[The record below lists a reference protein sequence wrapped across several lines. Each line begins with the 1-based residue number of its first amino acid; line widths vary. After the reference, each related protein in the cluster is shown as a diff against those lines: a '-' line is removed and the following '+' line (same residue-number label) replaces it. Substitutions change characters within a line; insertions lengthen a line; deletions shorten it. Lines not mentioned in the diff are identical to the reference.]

1 MGSVR
6 LIKNPFDRKV
16 DVLVIDYG
24 DNFKTIVENIN
35 LPESIK
41 KRLVIYKLDENL
53 DNPELIPQ
61 EEWEN
66 TFPKDSEHYQIMM
79 AIQGGGGGGGGKT
92 VLRMVAMVAIM
103 AVAAWAVAG
112 VMAMMGG
119 FAFSAGF
126 SALSTFGASVAI
138 GIGGV
143 VGGLITNAL
152 IPPPEVGNQN
162 NMAGENTRTL
172 SGASN
177 SANPYGAVPRIYG
190 KTRFSPYKI
199 APDYTEVVGE
209 TSYIRTLLCFG
220 YGPLKVSDIRIGTNS
235 IANYSEVQYE
245 IREGW
250 PDDKP
255 ITLYTNT
262 VVQQNYSIR
271 LHRPGGSTG
280 PQIVTTL
287 ANQNEVNIVLWFEGL
302 YQTRANSGKL
312 DTNTAAFTI
321 HYRKNGSNDD
331 WTLVTNTSYTMRSTS
346 PFTRSFR
353 IVFPEAGTYDIRVH
367 QYYAEFNGPNNPGS
381 GYIQTVQN
389 IEYKAPYRASGLCIM
404 AMRIRASDQLN
415 GQLDGVS
422 ALCESYE
429 FVPDSG
435 ENDTDDTEEP
445 EKPNDSG
452 NPIITSTSQQNVLL
466 GQCNRQGSVLS
477 KTIDEYTTEVS
488 LKMEFPQG
496 MTYPAYSGPVII
508 GGAARGK
515 YRLEYTIGDGPKQE
529 KIIQID
535 TNESAFFHTESLYKG
550 DLAKKINFSITKIED
565 WCQFTR
571 KVPAGHETGLKFKTY
586 TETNTSRS
594 TCNVTLEY
602 KLAQVSWTGN
612 VPSPVPTV
620 KGNWVLNR
628 HPAWHVYDILIGT
641 AAVSP
646 VDPEMIDIESFKEWE
661 KTYPDWLVDVAIDG
675 NYTRLEV
682 INSMCSAGKAYFT
695 MINGKY
701 TIVLDKVGKTP
712 VAAISPRNSFDF
724 SFTKAFE
731 QIIHGF
737 KVKYIE
743 PDRDWTEQEVIVYN
757 TGYDSSN
764 ASNFESL
771 ETYGCTDRTRAWKYG
786 KYMLAQYVL
795 RPETYTLTQDI
806 ENLAVNIGDLVM
818 LSHDVLKVG
827 IGSARVKEVY
837 LDEAGRAT
845 SLWLDDF
852 FYLPSGSN
860 YSVIIRDSYGKL
872 STYAIDSNESEEDV
886 INFTTSIPQNL
897 LPAAGDMVFIG
908 ITDRMVMRSL
918 ITKIEPGDDLTATLT
933 LVPEAPEVHDESD
946 EEVPPFDSMITD
958 TPEWSNKAPL
968 APIVD
973 NIIADERALIQDATG
988 GYKAAVS
995 FDVRRRPEETEI
1007 ISFIQVYTT
1016 KDKDSI
1022 TYRDIFPYTG
1032 TDTLKISHVED
1043 AWGATIQVR
1052 FVSDKNMVSEWTEF
1066 YVYVEGKSNPPPDVL
1081 NLDRQGYN
1089 ITWNY
1094 DDKPL
1099 DFAGFRVY
1107 YNYGYDPWM
1116 GHAVKAHSESL
1127 WSSPPYT
1134 TEFLPKEE
1142 ITIFVVA
1149 VDTAGNES
1157 KNPAILSFNNGD
1169 VEYDNV
1175 LWSYDYAANNFP
1187 GTINDGNVFRNTL
1200 LAIENQNFWKSD
1212 GSKFWKE
1219 DAENFYD
1226 TILYSPMEYM
1236 FSVPFDG
1243 SVDEAYIKLEWD
1255 IEGVYKIYYLRENKD
1270 PFYPPLENP
1279 FYKEE
1284 SEFFYSQSEW
1294 QYLMPDK
1301 LLIGNERVYIK
1312 IVWEDGLQQ
1321 GKINALK
1328 ASIDAPDI
1336 TELLPNV
1343 PISADGTRLHITKN
1357 FKAITQVFLTLVGGN
1372 TAVTPRVVDYNAEL
1386 GPMIA
1391 VLDINGNRTTGIVN
1405 ADVRG
1410 YK

>member
-6 LIKNPFDRKV
+6 LVKNPFDRKN
-16 DVLVIDYG
+16 DLLIIDYG
-24 DNFKTIVENIN
+24 DNFRTIVNNIN

-53 DNPELIPQ
+53 DNPELIPE
-61 EEWEN
+61 EEWED
-66 TFPKDSEHYQIMM
+66 TFPKENEHYQIMM
-79 AIQGGGGGGGGKT
+79 AVRGGGGGGGKSI
-92 VLRMVAMVAIM
+92 LRMVAMVAVVAVAVWAGPAFAAYLGAEGLAGAAISVGTTM
-103 AVAAWAVAG
+103 AV
-112 VMAMMGG
+112 
-119 FAFSAGF
+119 S
-126 SALSTFGASVAI
+126 
-138 GIGGV
+138 V
-143 VGGLITNAL
+143 VGGLAVNAL

-162 NMAGENTRTL
+162 DAATDNKRTL
-172 SGASN
+172 SGSSN

-199 APDYTEVVGE
+199 AQDYTEMVGE
-209 TSYIRTLLCFG
+209 DTYLRSLLCFG
-220 YGPLKVSDIRIGTNS
+220 YGPLKISDIKLGTNS
-235 IANYSEVQYE
+235 ISNYSEVQYE

-262 VVQQNYSIR
+262 VIQQNYSIK
-271 LHRPGGSTG
+271 LYDEGKSTG

-287 ANQNEVNIVLWFEGL
+287 ANQNEALINVYFEGL
-302 YQTRANSGKL
+302 YQVRANSGKL
-312 DTNTAAFTI
+312 DDNTTSVRI
-321 HYRKNGSNDD
+321 QYRKSG
-331 WTLVTNTSYTMRSTS
+331 TNNSWIEAHNATYTMISQT

-353 IVFPEAGTYDIRVH
+353 IVFPEPGTYDISVH
-367 QYYAEFNGPNNPGS
+367 QYYARYNGGKNISS
-381 GYIQTVQN
+381 GYLQTVQN
-389 IEYKAPYRASGLCIM
+389 VEYKAPYRASGLCIM
-404 AMRIRASDQLN
+404 ALRIKATDQLN
-415 GQLDGVS
+415 GQLDGIS

-435 ENDTDDTEEP
+435 KDDTDDTEEP
-445 EKPNDSG
+445 EEPDDSG

-535 TNESAFFHTESLYKG
+535 TNESAFSHTESLYKG

-571 KVPAGHETGLKFKTY
+571 KRPAGHETGISTKTY

-612 VPSPVPTV
+612 VPSPDPTV
-620 KGNWVLNR
+620 RGDWILNR
-628 HPAWHVYDILIGT
+628 HPAWHVYDILTGT
-641 AAVSP
+641 AAVTP
-646 VDPEMIDIESFKEWE
+646 VDPAMIDIESFKAWE
-661 KTYPDWLVDVAIDG
+661 ETYPEWLVDVAIDG

-682 INSMCSAGKAYFT
+682 INSMCSAAKASFT

-701 TIVLDKVGKTP
+701 TIVLDKINKTP
-712 VAAISPRNSFDF
+712 VAAISPRNSFNF
-724 SFTKAFE
+724 SFSKAFE
-731 QIIHGF
+731 KTIHGF

-757 TGYDSSN
+757 TGYDSTN

-806 ENLAVNIGDLVM
+806 ENLAVNIGDLVL

-827 IGSARVKEVY
+827 VGSARIKEVFY
-837 LDEAGRAT
+837 DEAGRAT
-845 SLWLDDF
+845 SIWLDDF
-852 FYLPSGSN
+852 FYLPSGYN
-860 YSVIIRDSYGKL
+860 YSIIIRDNYGRL
-872 STYAIDSNESEEDV
+872 STFAINSTEEEEDV
-886 INFTTSIPQNL
+886 FTFTSSIPQNM
-897 LPAAGDMVFIG
+897 LPEAGSMVFLG
-908 ITDRMVMRSL
+908 ISDRIVLRSI

-933 LVPEAPEVHDESD
+933 LVPEAPEIHDESETD
-946 EEVPPFDSMITD
+946 VPPFDPEITD
-958 TPEWSNKAPL
+958 LPEWVNKAPL
-968 APIVD
+968 PPLVE
-973 NIIADERALIQDATG
+973 NIIADERALIPDATG

-995 FDVRRRPEETEI
+995 FDVKTRPEETVK
-1007 ISFIQVYTT
+1007 ISFIQVYTQ
-1016 KDKDSI
+1016 KDKDSVV
-1022 TYRDIFPYTG
+1022 YRDVFPYTG
-1032 TDTLKISHVED
+1032 NDNIKTSHVDD
-1043 AWGATIQVR
+1043 ARIAHIKVR
-1052 FVSDKNMVSEWTEF
+1052 YVSEKNVVSEWTSF
-1066 YVYVEGKSNPPPDVL
+1066 DVYVEGKSNPPPDIL

-1099 DFAGFRVY
+1099 DFAGFRIY
-1107 YNYGYDPWM
+1107 YNYGYDQWKE
-1116 GHAVKAHSESL
+1116 HAVKAHTESL
-1127 WSSPPYT
+1127 WASPPFT

-1142 ITIFVVA
+1142 LTLFVVA
-1149 VDTAGNES
+1149 VDSAGNES
-1157 KNPAILSFNNGD
+1157 VNPAIISFNNGD

-1175 LWSYDYAANNFP
+1175 LWSYDYGANNFP
-1187 GTINDGNVFRNTL
+1187 GVIDKGSVFRNTL
-1200 LAIENQNFWKSD
+1200 VADENQYFWKSD
-1212 GSKFWKE
+1212 KSKFWKE
-1219 DAENFYD
+1219 DDENFYD
-1226 TILYSPMEYM
+1226 TVLYSGMEYM

-1243 SVDEAYIKLEWD
+1243 SVDNSYIKLEWD
-1255 IEGVYKIYYLRENKD
+1255 MEGIYKIYYLRENKD
-1270 PFYPPLENP
+1270 PFYPPLDVP
-1279 FYKEE
+1279 FYKDE
-1284 SEFFYSQSEW
+1284 SELFYSQSEW
-1294 QYLMPDK
+1294 TYLMPNK

-1312 IVWEDGLQQ
+1312 IVWEDGLVQ
-1321 GKINALK
+1321 GKINKLK
-1328 ASIDAPDI
+1328 ASIDAPDV
-1336 TELLPNV
+1336 TELIPNV

-1357 FKAITQVFLTLVGGN
+1357 FKAITQVFLTLIGGGD
-1372 TAVTPRVVDYNAEL
+1372 AVTPRVVDYNVEL

-1391 VLDINGNRTTGIVN
+1391 VLDAEGNRTTGVVN

>member
-6 LIKNPFDRKV
+6 LIKNPFDRKN
-16 DVLVIDYG
+16 DLLVIDYG

-79 AIQGGGGGGGGKT
+79 AIQGGGGGGGKT
-92 VLRMVAMVAIM
+92 ALRMVAMVAIAM
-103 AVAAWAVAG
+103 AAIYTGGAAAAALEFAKGSFAAIATQAAVATAV
-112 VMAMMGG
+112 
-119 FAFSAGF
+119 S
-126 SALSTFGASVAI
+126 
-138 GIGGV
+138 V
-143 VGGLITNAL
+143 VGGLALNAL

-162 NMAGENTRTL
+162 DMASDNTRTL

-177 SANPYGAVPRIYG
+177 SANPYGPIPRIYG

-199 APDYTEVVGE
+199 AADYTETVGE
-209 TSYIRTLLCFG
+209 TTYLRTLLCFG
-220 YGPLKVSDIRIGTNS
+220 YGPLKISDIRIGTNS

-250 PDDKP
+250 PDDEP

-262 VVQQNYSIR
+262 VIQQNYSIR
-271 LHRPGGSTG
+271 LHANGQSLG

-287 ANQNEVNIVLWFEGL
+287 ANQNEANVVLWFEGL

-312 DTNTAAFTI
+312 DVNTASFTI

-435 ENDTDDTEEP
+435 GEEP
-445 EKPNDSG
+445 EEPDE
-452 NPIITSTSQQNVLL
+452 PEEPTIVEWLPQTVTV
-466 GQCNRQGSVLS
+466 GQCNRKGNPLS
-477 KTIDEYTTEVS
+477 QKIEETVRNAKITFNFPSGVRSSRSNPVFQYKAEAGFLLEWKIDNGNWQQKYVS
-488 LKMEFPQG
+488 TGEIYNPNEFNIVQDI
-496 MTYPAYSGPVII
+496 TNS
-508 GGAARGK
+508 
-515 YRLEYTIGDGPKQE
+515 QE
-529 KIIQID
+529 CQSIEIK
-535 TNESAFFHTESLYKG
+535 
-550 DLAKKINFSITKIED
+550 ITKTVDREVVRRLGSDVWENNNASI
-565 WCQFTR
+565 
-571 KVPAGHETGLKFKTY
+571 
-586 TETNTSRS
+586 S
-594 TCNVTLEY
+594 TCNVILSY
-602 KLAQVSWTGN
+602 DLARYSGGGQE
-612 VPSPVPTV
+612 PSPSPIP
-620 KGNWVLNR
+620 GNWVLNR
-628 HPAWHVYDILIGT
+628 HPAWHVYDILTGT

-646 VDPEMIDIESFKEWE
+646 VDPEMIDVESFKEWE

-731 QIIHGF
+731 QTIHGF

-908 ITDRMVMRSL
+908 ITDRMAMRSL

-958 TPEWSNKAPL
+958 NPEWSNKAPL
-968 APIVD
+968 SPIVS

-995 FDVRRRPEETEI
+995 FDVRSRPEETEI

-1016 KDKDSI
+1016 KDNDSI

-1032 TDTLKISHVED
+1032 TDTLKISHVDD

-1094 DDKPL
+1094 DNKPL

-1107 YNYGYDPWM
+1107 YNYGYDQWM

-1134 TEFLPKEE
+1134 TEFLPKED

-1157 KNPAILSFNNGD
+1157 ENPAILSFNNGD

-1187 GTINDGNVFRNTL
+1187 GTIKDGTVFRNTL
-1200 LAIENQNFWKSD
+1200 LATENQNFWKSD

-1219 DAENFYD
+1219 DTENFYD
-1226 TILYSPMEYM
+1226 EILYSPMEYM

-1243 SVDEAYIKLEWD
+1243 SVDNAYIKLEWD
-1255 IEGVYKIYYLRENKD
+1255 IEGVYKIYYLRENRD

-1284 SEFFYSQSEW
+1284 SELFYSQSEW

-1328 ASIDAPDI
+1328 ASIDAPDV
-1336 TELLPNV
+1336 TELIPNV
-1343 PISADGTRLHITKN
+1343 PISADGTRLHLTKN
-1357 FKAITQVFLTLVGGN
+1357 FKAVTQVFLTLVGGD

-1386 GPMIA
+1386 GPMIS
-1391 VLDINGNRTTGIVN
+1391 VLDVNGERTTGVVN

>member
-103 AVAAWAVAG
+103 AVASWAVAG
-112 VMAMMGG
+112 VMSAIGG
-119 FAFSAGF
+119 FGFSAGF
-126 SALSTFGASVAI
+126 SALSTFGTGVAM

-162 NMAGENTRTL
+162 NMASDNTRTL

-177 SANPYGAVPRIYG
+177 SANPYGPIPRIYG

-209 TSYIRTLLCFG
+209 TSYLRTLLCFG

-287 ANQNEVNIVLWFEGL
+287 ANQNEVNVVLWFEGL

-331 WTLVTNTSYTMRSTS
+331 WTLAVNQSYTMIATT

-367 QYYAEFNGPNNPGS
+367 QHYAQYNGPNNPGS
-381 GYIQTVQN
+381 GYLQTVQN
-389 IEYKAPYRASGLCIM
+389 IEYKVPYRASGLCIM
-404 AMRIRASDQLN
+404 AMRIRATDQLN

-435 ENDTDDTEEP
+435 EEKPEEP
-445 EKPNDSG
+445 PEPEE
-452 NPIITSTSQQNVLL
+452 PTVVYTTEQNVSL
-466 GQCNRQGSVLS
+466 GQCNRQGSTLS
-477 KTIDEYTTEVS
+477 KTIDEYTTRVAVK
-488 LKMEFPQG
+488 LDFPQG
-496 MTYPAYSGPVII
+496 MNYRQNHIPPAYRGD
-508 GGAARGK
+508 ARGTYK
-515 YRLEYTIGDGPKQE
+515 VEYKIGDGAAQTKTFTVGYNP
-529 KIIQID
+529 
-535 TNESAFFHTESLYKG
+535 SAFSHEELLYEG
-550 DLAKKINFSITKIED
+550 DLQKNITFKITKTED
-565 WCQFTR
+565 WNQYSYRRHTSM
-571 KVPAGHETGLKFKTY
+571 GNKTK
-586 TETNTSRS
+586 TNTEINTSVS
-594 TCNVTLEY
+594 TCNVSINY
-602 KLAQVSWTGN
+602 DLATVSFGGDDK
-612 VPSPVPTV
+612 PTPG
-620 KGNWVLNR
+620 KGDWVLNR
-628 HPAWHVYDILIGT
+628 HPAWHVYDVLTGT

-682 INSMCSAGKAYFT
+682 INSMCSAGKAFFT

-701 TIVLDKVGKTP
+701 TIVLDKVEKTP

-731 QIIHGF
+731 QTIHGF

-827 IGSARVKEVY
+827 VGSARVKEVY

-968 APIVD
+968 APIVS

-995 FDVRRRPEETEI
+995 FDVKSRPEETEI

-1016 KDKDSI
+1016 KESDAI

-1032 TDTLKISHVED
+1032 SDTIKVSHVDD
-1043 AWGATIQVR
+1043 ARGATIQVR

-1094 DDKPL
+1094 DEKPL

-1107 YNYGYDPWM
+1107 YNYGYDQWM
-1116 GHAVKAHSESL
+1116 GHAVKAHTESL
-1127 WSSPPYT
+1127 WASPPYT
-1134 TEFLPKEE
+1134 TEFLPKED

-1187 GTINDGNVFRNTL
+1187 GSITDGTIFRNTL
-1200 LAIENQNFWKSD
+1200 LATENQNFWKSD

-1219 DAENFYD
+1219 DTENFYD
-1226 TILYSPMEYM
+1226 EILYSPMEYM
-1236 FSVPFDG
+1236 FTVPFDG
-1243 SVDEAYIKLEWD
+1243 SVDNAYIKLEWD
-1255 IEGVYKIYYLRENKD
+1255 MEGVYKIYYLRENKD

-1284 SEFFYSQSEW
+1284 SELFYSQSEW

-1328 ASIDAPDI
+1328 ASIDSPDV
-1336 TELLPNV
+1336 TELIPNLPV
-1343 PISADGTRLHITKN
+1343 SADGTRLHLTKN
-1357 FKAITQVFLTLVGGN
+1357 FKAVTQVFLTLVGGD
-1372 TAVTPRVVDYNAEL
+1372 TAVTPRVVDYNVEL
-1386 GPMIA
+1386 GPMIS
-1391 VLDINGNRTTGIVN
+1391 VLDINGERTTGVVN